1 MNVDPRNGPIVIEIP
16 VIDRL
21 PVLPY
26 WPVYADWT
34 WHLESCAHCLAVM
47 DPAEGSELVSD
58 LCPDGYAYQTSL
70 HWDIATMRAVA
81 ALN

>member
-1 MNVDPRNGPIVIEIP
+1 MNIPVTAIEIQ

-26 WPVYADWT
+26 WPTYADWVAHMET
-34 WHLESCAHCLAVM
+34 CAHCLAVM

-58 LCPDGYAYQTSL
+58 LCPDGYAHQTAL
-70 HWDIATMRAVA
+70 QWDIVSMRAMSL
-81 ALN
+81 LN